1 MTKPGLIQVYTGNGK
16 GKTTASLGL
25 TLRAIGHNFQVC
37 MIHFMKDNSRYGE
50 AMAAQSLPGFH
61 LIKAGRDM
69 FVDIKNPDPAD
80 IQLAHQG
87 WETAKELISKGKY
100 EIVILDEFNVALAAN
115 LLSVKEVLNFL
126 QGHRNKGVEIILTG
140 RYAPPEIVEIAD
152 LVTEMKDIKHPFQ
165 QGIPSRQGI
174 DY

>member
-1 MTKPGLIQVYTGNGK
+1 MTKPGLIQVYTGDGK

-25 TLRAIGHNFQVC
+25 ALRAVGHKFQVC
-37 MIHFMKDNSRYGE
+37 MIQFLKDNTRYGE
-50 AMAAQSLPGFH
+50 ALAAQFLPGFH
-61 LIKAGRDM
+61 LIKAGRDT

-80 IQLAHQG
+80 IQLAFQG
-87 WETAKELISKGKY
+87 WETAKKAISEGKY
-100 EIVILDEFNVALAAN
+100 EIVILDEINVALAAK

-126 QGHRNKGVEIILTG
+126 QSHRNAGVEIILTG
-140 RYAPPEIVEIAD
+140 RYAPSEIVEIAD